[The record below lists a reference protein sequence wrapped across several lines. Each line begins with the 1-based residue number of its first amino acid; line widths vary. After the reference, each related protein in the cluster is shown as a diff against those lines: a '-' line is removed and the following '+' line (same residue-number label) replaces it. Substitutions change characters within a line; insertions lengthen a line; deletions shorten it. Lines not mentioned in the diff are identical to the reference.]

1 MHTPLIAQPE
11 RRAAPSAARSG
22 RRRPTSLRGRIAY
35 GALWSIVGLC
45 LVAYS
50 GSLLVPLWYQL
61 HHQRLLIVSSG
72 SMSPYFDAGDA
83 VVMRQINDPSELRV
97 GQVASFWPPGSNTL
111 VTHRITALKML
122 PLLEQDEATG
132 RMVPKLDA
140 DSQPILRPYILTKG
154 DANATP
160 DPDATPLTRVRGVV
174 LTVHP
179 QWGAILD
186 WANSPSGRFTLL
198 TPPLAVL
205 AGMEIAAVV
214 ALRRAKAVK
223 PAAATGAVAKV
234 VVHDGLLG

>member
-1 MHTPLIAQPE
+1 MHTPLIAQSE
-11 RRAAPSAARSG
+11 RRAAPPAARSG
-22 RRRPTSLRGRIAY
+22 RRRPTSVRGRIAY
-35 GALWSIVGLC
+35 SALWSIVGLC
-45 LVAYS
+45 LAAYS
-50 GSLLVPLWYQL
+50 GSLLVPLWFQL

-83 VVMRQINDPSELRV
+83 VVMRQITDPSQLRV
-97 GQVASFWPPGSNTL
+97 GQVASFWPSGSDTL

-132 RMVPKLDA
+132 RMIPKLSA

-186 WANSPSGRFTLL
+186 WSNSPGGRFTLL
-198 TPPLAVL
+198 TPPLAIL
-205 AGMEIAAVV
+205 AAMEIVAIVELRRTKAAKPAVV
-214 ALRRAKAVK
+214 
-223 PAAATGAVAKV
+223 GAVAKV
-234 VVHDGLLG
+234 VVSDGLLG

>member
-1 MHTPLIAQPE
+1 MHPPLIDQPE
-11 RRAAPSAARSG
+11 RRTAPRVARSG

-35 GALWSIVGLC
+35 RALWAIVGLC

-50 GSLLVPLWYQL
+50 GSLLVPLWFQL

-83 VVMRQINDPSELRV
+83 VVMRQITDPSQLRV
-97 GQVASFWPPGSNTL
+97 GQVASFWPSGSDTL

-122 PLLEQDEATG
+122 PLLQQDEATG
-132 RMVPKLDA
+132 RMVPKLSA
-140 DSQPILRPYILTKG
+140 NSQPILRPYLLTKG

-186 WANSPSGRFTLL
+186 WSNSPGGRFTLL
-198 TPPLAVL
+198 TPPLAIL
-205 AGMEIAAVV
+205 AGMEIAAIV
-214 ALRRAKAVK
+214 ALRRTRSTK
-223 PAAATGAVAKV
+223 PVAAGAIAKV
-234 VVHDGLLG
+234 VVSDGMLG